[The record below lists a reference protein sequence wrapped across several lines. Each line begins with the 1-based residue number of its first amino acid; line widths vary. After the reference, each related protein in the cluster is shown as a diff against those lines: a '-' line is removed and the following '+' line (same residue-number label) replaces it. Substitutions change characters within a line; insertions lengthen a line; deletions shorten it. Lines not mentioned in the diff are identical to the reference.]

1 MSAVTHHPACSRRQ
15 GYGLC
20 RCHELG
26 RPRTLAGD
34 MERLGDALRDLRQLV
49 VFQVVQLAWKA
60 SRSTD
65 GLMLLAAVAIAGLFL
80 GLLVGWLVPA

>member
-1 MSAVTHHPACSRRQ
+1 
-15 GYGLC
+15 
-20 RCHELG
+20 
-26 RPRTLAGD
+26 

-65 GLMLLAAVAIAGLFL
+65 ALMLLAAVAIAGLFL
-80 GLLVGWLVPA
+80 GLLVGWVVPA